1 MLFVAKYELF
11 LIMIISIL
19 LSVLFLFQTP
29 NLTPTPTPTPQT
41 MVLQDENN
49 RQSPNTTPTP
59 TPIPKISIQIGD
71 PQEDKKL
78 KLDEP
83 TVTTRQ
89 SVRINGRSLNYKVTT
104 GFLPIRDVKT
114 GETEAK
120 IFYMAYTLEGA
131 NKKRPLMFSFNGG
144 PGSSSVWLHLGALG
158 PKRVKMLDNGFMPPP
173 PYELVDNEATWL
185 TETDLVFI
193 DPIGTGFSRALDEKT
208 AAKFFSLQGDIQS
221 IGEFIRLYLSRNERW
236 SSPLF
241 LVGESY
247 GTTRA
252 AGLSGYLIDRGIAF
266 NGIALISSVLNF
278 QSIRFADSNDLPL
291 SLIFPS
297 YTATAWYHKR
307 LPADLQSKPLEQ
319 VLRESENF
327 VMNEYTPSLLK
338 IDRLSANEKQ
348 TLLDKFSRYS
358 GLSKTFIDQNDFRIE
373 LSEFMKELLR
383 DQRKVT
389 GRLDSRF
396 TGINKDAAGDNPE
409 FDPSMSAIRSPYT
422 ATFNDYVRRELNF
435 KTDLEYYILGGGIG
449 RWNWNQ
455 DNGYAETS
463 SRLRSALQQNP
474 YMKVFVASGYYDMA
488 TPYFATEYTLSNMNL
503 DPELRKN
510 ISVKYYEAGH
520 MVYIEKVSLDKLKL
534 DITAFIK
541 SSVR

>member
-1 MLFVAKYELF
+1 MLFVAENKLF
-11 LIMIISIL
+11 SIMIISIL
-19 LSVLFLFQTP
+19 LSTLFLFQVP
-29 NLTPTPTPTPQT
+29 NLTPTLTPTPQT
-41 MVLQDENN
+41 MILQDENN
-49 RQSPNTTPTP
+49 RQNPNATPTP
-59 TPIPKISIQIGD
+59 TPIPKVSVQIGE

-89 SVRINGRSLNYKVTT
+89 TIRINGQNLNYKVTT
-104 GFLPIRDVKT
+104 GYLPIREAKT
-114 GETEAK
+114 GETDAK

-297 YTATAWYHKR
+297 YTATAWYHKK

-338 IDRLSANEKQ
+338 IDRLSASEKQ
-348 TLLDKFSRYS
+348 NLLDKFSRYS
-358 GLSKTFIDQNDFRIE
+358 GLSKTFIDQNDFRVE

-503 DPELRKN
+503 APELRKN
-510 ISVKYYEAGH
+510 ISIKYYEAGH
-520 MVYIEKVSLDKLKL
+520 MIYIEKVSLGKLKL

-541 SSVR
+541 SSIR

>member
-1 MLFVAKYELF
+1 VAKYELF

>member
-338 IDRLSANEKQ
+338 IDRLSASEKQ
-348 TLLDKFSRYS
+348 NLLDKFSRYS
-358 GLSKTFIDQNDFRIE
+358 GLSKNFIDQNDFRIE

-503 DPELRKN
+503 APELRRN
-510 ISVKYYEAGH
+510 ISVKYYESGH
-520 MVYIEKVSLDKLKL
+520 MVYIEKVSLGKLKQ
-534 DITAFIK
+534 DITAFIND
-541 SSVR
+541 SVR